1 MDLVEAAP
9 PPLLPPG
16 KPNDPELKRPESPAP
31 VLAPRPNEEK
41 SVIGGVT
48 KLITVMSNLYRCG
61 IYEKITVWY
70 A

>member
-48 KLITVMSNLYRCG
+48 KLITYNLCLTYTDM
-61 IYEKITVWY
+61 EFT
-70 A
+70 